1 MKRRRFSAGGVI
13 LLIAAV
19 LILCFIWGNSML
31 PGSQSYNVS
40 MGFRNFLAVKLQ
52 GVDWIHVPK
61 NAVMRKLAHITEFT
75 LLGIVLTGIIKGM
88 MKISCGWV
96 LFAGMSA
103 ALADETIQLFSGSRS
118 SSVRD
123 VWIDMGGFVTG
134 VAIVMLIMLLWR
146 AIKRRQCTYVY
157 IISTL
162 RFHNNGTNDKFF
174 IFCLY
179 RINVYMECDIMYANQ
194 GRKDCA
200 RPAGEKRCKESYCKG
215 GLMHRVSGHRYSG
228 SGCFD
233 TCSSAQRGTG
243 TPACRTG
250 SMSLQKRR
258 ETSGA
263 SLINCTAR
271 QELRGILCLRRL
283 L

>member
-103 ALADETIQLFSGSRS
+103 ALTDETIQLFSGSRS

-134 VAIVMLIMLLWR
+134 VAAAMLIMLLWR
-146 AIKRRQCTYVY
+146 AIKRR
-157 IISTL
+157 
-162 RFHNNGTNDKFF
+162 
-174 IFCLY
+174 
-179 RINVYMECDIMYANQ
+179 
-194 GRKDCA
+194 
-200 RPAGEKRCKESYCKG
+200 
-215 GLMHRVSGHRYSG
+215 
-228 SGCFD
+228 
-233 TCSSAQRGTG
+233 
-243 TPACRTG
+243 
-250 SMSLQKRR
+250 
-258 ETSGA
+258 
-263 SLINCTAR
+263 
-271 QELRGILCLRRL
+271 
-283 L
+283 

>member
-13 LLIAAV
+13 LLLAAV
-19 LILCFIWGNSML
+19 LIMCFIWGNSML

-61 NAVMRKLAHITEFT
+61 NAVMRTEFT

-134 VAIVMLIMLLWR
+134 VAAAMLIMLLWR
-146 AIKRRQCTYVY
+146 AIKRR
-157 IISTL
+157 
-162 RFHNNGTNDKFF
+162 
-174 IFCLY
+174 
-179 RINVYMECDIMYANQ
+179 
-194 GRKDCA
+194 
-200 RPAGEKRCKESYCKG
+200 
-215 GLMHRVSGHRYSG
+215 
-228 SGCFD
+228 
-233 TCSSAQRGTG
+233 
-243 TPACRTG
+243 
-250 SMSLQKRR
+250 
-258 ETSGA
+258 
-263 SLINCTAR
+263 
-271 QELRGILCLRRL
+271 
-283 L
+283 